1 MAVENLQREEKL
13 EMSSDKTF
21 GLVFFVLFVLV
32 GLLPILHGKPVRNWS
47 LVTGAVF
54 LALALLAPKYL
65 RPLNRLWM
73 RFGLL
78 LHHIVSPIAL
88 GVVFYVTVVPIG
100 LWMRLVGKDPLKL
113 SFEESAATY
122 WVSRTPPGPDA
133 KSMNNQF

>member
-1 MAVENLQREEKL
+1 MAVENPQREEKL
-13 EMSSDKTF
+13 EMSSDRTF

-32 GLLPILHGKPVRNWS
+32 GLLPILHGNPVRIWS
-47 LVTGAVF
+47 LATSAVF
-54 LALALLAPKYL
+54 LVLALLAPKVL

-73 RFGLL
+73 QFGLL

-88 GVVFYVTVVPIG
+88 GVVFYLTVVPIG
-100 LWMRLVGKDPLKL
+100 LWMRLVGKDPLQL
-113 SFEESAATY
+113 SFDENATTY